1 MTRNLGPVFS
11 AVTAFA
17 GGNFQN
23 RIFVGADIPAK
34 KLVNARSKYIT
45 RNDPIV
51 ALIDDTLFGSAKDG
65 LAISENYIYAKD
77 LLGDGKSVKI
87 SSIRSVSSQSNKL
100 GSLDIYFGGNLFVT
114 LSMIDKEDHDF
125 VIGILKAAYAAS
137 KSVENSAPVK
147 LKKPS
152 NPVAAEPKPKNSNLG
167 VETVTCSECSANL
180 PAGANFCLEC
190 GTKVLP
196 SGICHECETELPKGA
211 KFCLECGTRV
221 GLSASKLTPAP
232 IVTTVIGD
240 SKMTIKSS
248 YSKCMFLNIATI
260 EDSDFPAP
268 VGVGENPI
276 IILVSEDEDKFLGL
290 IGEDISKSKE
300 IYGDSLADIFGGYIE
315 HIQNEFSKFYKS
327 DIEESF
333 LFESILGL
341 HAQDFDDFEYENE
354 DTSFSYY
361 DFSDDI
367 NLEDSLGKYGF
378 LLASMDGECTYTD
391 KSLKII
397 GDDCA
402 SAGDCL
408 EVCISNGN
416 QYAAFLD

>member
-1 MTRNLGPVFS
+1 MDS
-11 AVTAFA
+11 
-17 GGNFQN
+17 
-23 RIFVGADIPAK
+23 
-34 KLVNARSKYIT
+34 
-45 RNDPIV
+45 
-51 ALIDDTLFGSAKDG
+51 
-65 LAISENYIYAKD
+65 NY
-77 LLGDGKSVKI
+77 
-87 SSIRSVSSQSNKL
+87 
-100 GSLDIYFGGNLFVT
+100 T
-114 LSMIDKEDHDF
+114 
-125 VIGILKAAYAAS
+125 
-137 KSVENSAPVK
+137 
-147 LKKPS
+147 
-152 NPVAAEPKPKNSNLG
+152 
-167 VETVTCSECSANL
+167 
-180 PAGANFCLEC
+180 
-190 GTKVLP
+190 
-196 SGICHECETELPKGA
+196 
-211 KFCLECGTRV
+211 
-221 GLSASKLTPAP
+221 
-232 IVTTVIGD
+232 
-240 SKMTIKSS
+240 
-248 YSKCMFLNIATI
+248 KCMFLNIATI
-260 EDSDFPAP
+260 EDSDFPTP

-300 IYGDSLADIFGGYIE
+300 IYGDSFADILGGYID

-333 LFESILGL
+333 LFEFILGL
-341 HAQDFDDFEYENE
+341 YSQEFDDFEFENE

-408 EVCISNGN
+408 EVCMSNGN